1 MWLCNAICVR
11 EFVTQR
17 QTSPVRNGRGMYCKI
32 RPFFFFPVLF
42 LLKFIGWSHRFKAS
56 EPFSLDGLLF
66 FLKIL
71 KSSCFSETGVS
82 FCLFFPFA
90 FECSGVLDGKLP
102 KMSL

>member
-1 MWLCNAICVR
+1 MWLRNAICVR

-32 RPFFFFPVLF
+32 RHLFFPVLF

-71 KSSCFSETGVS
+71 KSSCFSETGARVFAS
-82 FCLFFPFA
+82 FFLSPLNALVF
-90 FECSGVLDGKLP
+90 
-102 KMSL
+102 

>member
-1 MWLCNAICVR
+1 MLSASEN
-11 EFVTQR
+11 
-17 QTSPVRNGRGMYCKI
+17 SLHRGKEVSYKMAGECTAKSG
-32 RPFFFFPVLF
+32 PFFFPVLF